1 MSARADEPGAPATL
15 RSVGVLTRPDL
26 QAADRVLHTLATWLH
41 ARGLQACLTES
52 SARLAGDGLPAGART
67 VSDAELS
74 ACADLV
80 VVLGG
85 DGTLLV
91 ASHVLQRS
99 VPVVAVNFGSLGF
112 LTEVALTELFPT
124 LEAVLAGQAQI
135 EERRLLR
142 AVVQRAGHALVS
154 DDALNDVVLTR
165 SSHSRI
171 LDLDVWIDGRF
182 VSSFRSDG
190 LIVASP
196 TGSTAYNLAAGGPI
210 LHPALPALVLTPIC
224 PHMLSHRPLVVP
236 DQAAIEVRVRQVREV
251 EAQVTFDGQRGL
263 DLQPDDGVTVTRSPR
278 TLHLVKAATRDYFE
292 VLRTKLKW
300 GQPPARFT

>member
-1 MSARADEPGAPATL
+1 MTTDAHETSHAATV
-15 RSVGVLTRPDL
+15 RRVGVLTRPDL
-26 QAADRVLHTLATWLH
+26 HEADQVLRTLVTWLH
-41 ARGLQACLTES
+41 ARGLQACLTET
-52 SARLAGDGLPAGART
+52 SARLAGGGLPSDVAIVGDAG
-67 VSDAELS
+67 LS
-74 ACADLV
+74 AGSDLV
-80 VVLGG
+80 IVLGG

-91 ASHVLQRS
+91 ASHVLQHP

-112 LTEVALTELFPT
+112 LTEVALSELFPT
-124 LEAVLAGQAQI
+124 LEAVLAGDAQI

-142 AVVQRAGHALVS
+142 AVVQRAGHARAS

-190 LIVASP
+190 LIVSSP

-236 DQAAIEVRVRQVREV
+236 DQATIEVRVRQVREV
-251 EAQVTFDGQRGL
+251 EAQVTLDGQRGF
-263 DLQPDDGVTVTRSPR
+263 DLQPDDGVLVTRSPR
-278 TLHLVKAATRDYFE
+278 TLRLVKAATRDYFE

>member
-1 MSARADEPGAPATL
+1 MNGTDAGASI
-15 RSVGVLTRPDL
+15 RRVGVLTRPDL
-26 QAADRVLHTLATWLH
+26 HAADRVLRTLVSWLH
-41 ARGLQACLTES
+41 ERGLSACLSEA
-52 SARLAGDGLPAGART
+52 SARLAGEGLPADAQT

-74 ACADLV
+74 SCADLV

-91 ASHVLQRS
+91 ASHVLQQP

-112 LTEVALTELFPT
+112 LTEVALSELFPT

-135 EERRLLR
+135 EERRLLQ
-142 AVVQRAGHALVS
+142 AVVRRAGHALVT

-165 SSHSRI
+165 TSHSRI

-236 DQAAIEVRVRQVREV
+236 DQATIEVRVRQVRAV
-251 EAQVTFDGQRGL
+251 EAQVTLDGQRGL
-263 DLQPDDGVTVTRSPR
+263 DLQPDDGVVVTRSPR
-278 TLHLVKAATRDYFE
+278 TLRLVKAATRDYFE

-300 GQPPARFT
+300 GQPATRRA